1 MMMIWTI
8 KPKFNNQLTKKSSKK
23 KKMLSNKQKK
33 NSRILTLKINKTRAN
48 N

>member
-1 MMMIWTI
+1 MTMIWTI

-33 NSRILTLKINKTRAN
+33 NSRILTLKINKMRAN